1 MRKNARLRKA
11 HRIAILIGLLAIGYF
26 MKDRLIGQPTEGLL
40 IDAGIGFDVET
51 ADADKVDYTTSVSS
65 YVLTENSVTSAVYA
79 SSAPNFPQIREVRQ
93 RGLNKRFIAGFEK
106 VYVISEDYARYGI
119 RNMLDIL
126 FKDQFINDNGY
137 VVVCGGKA
145 QEIMKQEIP
154 GYPSSVD
161 FIEGMIDVGYT
172 NNFFSKKY
180 ALIDVFKF
188 VGSEGVNGVLPYIE
202 LKDGRIQVTGMAL
215 FSQDKM
221 VEKLDME
228 ETRMLNILRE
238 NISNGILTI
247 QKSPKKYIGFECVKK
262 RKVKCDRE
270 DDRYKF
276 TVDLNLTGNIIA
288 NFLYGDIMYE
298 VDVNNRF
305 EQDMADKVQKECI
318 GFLHR
323 MQHEYGI
330 DMLNL
335 GETAAA
341 KYGRHTGTDWDKVV
355 SDSGIE
361 VNVRVK
367 VNENGRGNY

>member
-188 VGSEGVNGVLPYIE
+188 VGSEGVNGALPYIE

-270 DDRYKF
+270 DNRYKF